1 MAIALFAAF
10 NYKPIQSAADAAAWV
25 QGIGSLLAIT
35 AAIWIYAKQCQNK
48 KSDDNAEIRA
58 FVEAIRE
65 EVQAAWTSY
74 CVEIHP
80 ALRALPDGQ
89 HFKLIYPVSTEG
101 FTIYNNS
108 ALMVGKVSD
117 PELRRSIIH
126 TYALAKSLVYSF
138 HMNNIMLNE
147 YRQLLLMY
155 HQADREAVLTAHIDS
170 LRIYAT
176 KLKERD
182 TWISQAAESLQIRID
197 QWLAASR

>member
-1 MAIALFAAF
+1 
-10 NYKPIQSAADAAAWV
+10 
-25 QGIGSLLAIT
+25 
-35 AAIWIYAKQCQNK
+35 
-48 KSDDNAEIRA
+48 
-58 FVEAIRE
+58 
-65 EVQAAWTSY
+65 
-74 CVEIHP
+74 
-80 ALRALPDGQ
+80 
-89 HFKLIYPVSTEG
+89 
-101 FTIYNNS
+101 
-108 ALMVGKVSD
+108 MVGKVND

-155 HQADREAVLTAHIDS
+155 HQPDREAVLTAHIDS